1 MQEVIIQ
8 QLIDYFRL
16 QMFNFFL
23 MNVGKSLQRELYSSP
38 QPRDNVE
45 QSLPNL
51 VVVFQQ
57 KQPLFVHLDSLS
69 TLYPEGQRK
78 AVWMK

>member
-1 MQEVIIQ
+1 MQEVIIR

-23 MNVGKSLQRELYSSP
+23 MNVGKSLQGALYSAP
-38 QPRDNVE
+38 PPRDNVE
-45 QSLPNL
+45 QFLPNL

-57 KQPLFVHLDSLS
+57 KQPLFAQLDSLS
-69 TLYPEGQRK
+69 TLCPGGQRK
-78 AVWMK
+78 ALWMK